1 MKQNSEKEERVIDHL
16 RSAITD
22 GAAGL
27 ADVPALLK
35 RVITEK
41 LWRERFVLQTRETIC
56 FATFDD
62 FVRAPPPE
70 GLGASVKTLTK
81 LCSDEPEVID
91 LIDRATVAAKRG
103 GDRRSEKF
111 KAASVN
117 KSGNKSDNI
126 MFEKKSWGNSQTYAL
141 GRLRAARPDLHR
153 KVLQKQLSVHQA
165 MIRAGLRRKTINL
178 PLDARGAATAILK
191 HFSESEIELLIVALR
206 SDFKN

>member
-41 LWRERFVLQTRETIC
+41 LWRERFVLQARETIC
-56 FATFDD
+56 FDTFDD

-81 LCSDEPEVID
+81 LCSDDPEVID
-91 LIDRATVAAKRG
+91 LIDRATVAARRG

-111 KAASVN
+111 KAASI
-117 KSGNKSDNI
+117 NKSDNV

-178 PLDARGAATAILK
+178 PLNARGAAAAILK
-191 HFSESEIELLIVALR
+191 HFSESEIELLIAILTNDVK
-206 SDFKN
+206 D